1 MTKESFKRRLGS
13 GRLYIDGAMGTMLL
27 AAGLC
32 PGEKTESRNLS
43 HPETVTA
50 IHRQYIDAGA
60 DIITTNTFGLSHE
73 APENVAPLAA
83 AAMQCA
89 ENARRQAGKTGI
101 LIAFDIGPTGRL
113 LRPFGDLDME
123 DAVEMFARPVRE
135 AVRLGADVILI
146 ETMSDML
153 ETKAAVLAAKENSD
167 LPILVT
173 NAYDGTGK
181 LTTGGS
187 PLAVLAMLEGLGCD
201 AVGVNCSMGPQQ
213 LLPVVETYLQN
224 ASVPVIVSPNAGLPA
239 VRDGVTVYDLD
250 ACGFSDTMVKMAE
263 AGALL
268 LGGCC
273 GTTPDYIRKTVE
285 KTRNIPAAYPTRKT
299 ETLIS
304 SYTHAVSFD
313 GAPVLIGERINPTGK
328 KKIKEALLA
337 GEDDAILTEG
347 IRQVE
352 SGAAV
357 LDVNAGLPGL
367 DEKETLRRL
376 IPKLQSVTDV
386 PLQIDTVDPA
396 ALEASLRLYAGK
408 PLVNSVSGSEDS
420 MRTVL
425 PLVKKYGGAVIALTM
440 DESGIPASAEGRLA
454 VARRIVERAEQYG
467 IDRKNIIVDPLTLTV
482 SAEPG
487 AAQVTLEAIKLCRA
501 ELGVKTSLGVSNI
514 SFGLPA
520 RDKLNAAFFTMA
532 LGAGLNAAIMN
543 PFSAA
548 MNDAYRASL
557 VLLNADEG
565 CRGYVAYATATAE
578 PSPAPPTEK
587 TQTSLREAIE
597 RGLGGAAAAL
607 TRDALLVRAPLDL
620 IDGEIV
626 PALSAVGEQFERGKL
641 FLPQLLSAAEAASA
655 SFAVIREVL
664 PPKQGGGRRIV
675 LATVKGDIHDIGKN
689 IVGTLLENFGF
700 TVDDLGR
707 DVDPAAVA
715 AAAVGCRLV
724 GLSALMTTTVPAME
738 ETIRR
743 VRAASPG
750 TKIVVG
756 GAVLTADYAAKIGAD
771 FYAAD
776 AMETV
781 RIAEKVFG

>member
-1 MTKESFKRRLGS
+1 MTKEALKARLEK
-13 GRLYIDGAMGTMLL
+13 GRLYIDGGMGTMLL
-27 AAGLC
+27 AAGLR
-32 PGEKTESRNLS
+32 PGEKTETWNVS

-50 IHRQYIDAGA
+50 IHKAYIEAGA
-60 DIITTNTFGLSHE
+60 DVITTNTFGLSGE
-73 APENVAPLAA
+73 QPENIAPLAA

-89 ENARRQAGKTGI
+89 ENARKAAGRDT

-123 DAVEMFARPVRE
+123 EAVEMFARPVRE
-135 AVRLGADVILI
+135 AVRLGADFILI

-153 ETKAAVLAAKENSD
+153 ETKAAVLAAKENAD
-167 LPILVT
+167 LPVLVT

-201 AVGVNCSMGPQQ
+201 AVGVNCSTGPDE
-213 LLPVVETYLQN
+213 LLPIVRTYLEN
-224 ASVPVIVSPNAGLPA
+224 ASVPVIVSPNAGLPT
-239 VRDGVTVYDLD
+239 VRDGVTVYDLC
-250 ACGFSDTMVKMAE
+250 AESFSDTMVKMAE

-273 GTTPDYIRKTVE
+273 GTTPEYIRLTVE
-285 KTRNIPAAYPTRKT
+285 KTKNIPAVYPTRKT
-299 ETLIS
+299 ETLVS

-337 GEDDAILTEG
+337 GDDDALLAEG

-352 SGAAV
+352 CGAAV
-357 LDVNAGLPGL
+357 LDVNAGLPGI

-376 IPKLQSVTDV
+376 VPKLQSVTDV

-396 ALEASLRLYAGK
+396 ALEAALRVYAGK
-408 PLVNSVSGSEDS
+408 PLINSVSGREDS
-420 MRTVL
+420 MRAVL
-425 PLVKKYGGAVIALTM
+425 PLVKHYGGAVIALTM
-440 DESGIPASAEGRLA
+440 DESGIPATAEGRLA
-454 VARRIVERAEQYG
+454 VARRIVARAEEYG
-467 IDRKNIIVDPLTLTV
+467 IDRKDIIVDPLTLTV
-482 SAEPG
+482 SAEPE
-487 AAQVTLEAIKLCRA
+487 AARVTLEAIRLCRE
-501 ELGVKTSLGVSNI
+501 ELGVKTSLGVSNV

-520 RDKLNAAFFTMA
+520 RDKLNASFFTLA
-532 LGAGLNAAIMN
+532 LGAGLSAAIMN

-557 VLLNADEG
+557 VLLGLDEG

-578 PSPAPPTEK
+578 PSSAPPTEK
-587 TQTSLREAIE
+587 TVSSLREAIE

-607 TRDALLVRAPLDL
+607 TREALRTCDPLAV
-620 IDGEIV
+620 ISGEIV
-626 PALSAVGEQFERGKL
+626 PALTAVGERFEKGTF
-641 FLPQLLSAAEAASA
+641 FLPQLLSAADAASA

-664 PPKQGGGRRIV
+664 PPTGDGARRIV

-700 TVDDLGR
+700 TVQDLGR

-724 GLSALMTTTVPAME
+724 GLSALMTTTVPAMA
-738 ETIRR
+738 ETIRL
-743 VRAASPG
+743 VRKASPD

-756 GAVLTADYAAKIGAD
+756 GAVLTAEYATEIGAD

-781 RIAEKVFG
+781 RIAQQIFA

>member
-1 MTKESFKRRLGS
+1 MTKAEFRARLEM
-13 GRLYIDGAMGTMLL
+13 GRLYIDGGMGTMLL
-27 AAGLC
+27 AAGLR
-32 PGEKTESRNLS
+32 PGEKTEAWNVS
-43 HPETVTA
+43 HSETVTA
-50 IHRQYIDAGA
+50 VHKAYIDAGA
-60 DIITTNTFGLSHE
+60 DVITTNTFGLSHE

-89 ENARRQAGKTGI
+89 ENARKAAGRDT

-113 LRPFGDLDME
+113 LRPFGDLDVE

-135 AVRLGADVILI
+135 AVRLGADLIII

-167 LPILVT
+167 LPVLVT

-201 AVGVNCSMGPQQ
+201 AVGVNCSTGPDE
-213 LLPVVETYLQN
+213 LLPIVREYLEN
-224 ASVPVIVSPNAGLPA
+224 ASVPVIVSPNAGLPT
-239 VRDGVTVYDLD
+239 VKGGVTVYDLGAD
-250 ACGFSDTMVKMAE
+250 AFSDTMVKMAE

-273 GTTPDYIRKTVE
+273 GTTPEYVRLTVE
-285 KTRNIPAAYPTRKT
+285 KTKNIPAAYPTKKT
-299 ETLIS
+299 GTLVS

-337 GEDDAILTEG
+337 GDDDALLAEG

-352 SGAAV
+352 CGAAM
-357 LDVNAGLPGL
+357 LDVNAGLPGIN
-367 DEKETLRRL
+367 EKETLRRL
-376 IPKLQSVTDV
+376 VPKLQSVTDV

-396 ALEASLRLYAGK
+396 ALEAALRVYAGK
-408 PLVNSVSGSEDS
+408 PLVNSVSGREDS
-420 MRTVL
+420 MRAVL
-425 PLVKKYGGAVIALTM
+425 PLVKHYGGAVIALTM
-440 DESGIPASAEGRLA
+440 DEDGIPATAEGRLA
-454 VARRIVERAEQYG
+454 VARRIVTRAEAIG
-467 IDRKNIIVDPLTLTV
+467 IDRKDIIVDPLTLTV
-482 SAEPG
+482 SAEPE
-487 AAQVTLEAIKLCRA
+487 AARVTLEAIRLCRE

-520 RDKLNAAFFTMA
+520 RDKLNASFFTLA
-532 LGAGLNAAIMN
+532 LGAGLSAAIMN

-557 VLLNADEG
+557 VLLGLDEG

-578 PSPAPPTEK
+578 PSPAP
-587 TQTSLREAIE
+587 QTKETAPSLREAIE

-607 TRDALLVRAPLDL
+607 TRGLLETKQPLDV
-620 IDGEIV
+620 ISEEIV
-626 PALSAVGEQFERGKL
+626 PALSAVGERFEKGTF
-641 FLPQLLSAAEAASA
+641 FLPQLLSAADAASA

-664 PPKQGGGRRIV
+664 PPTGDGARRIV

-700 TVDDLGR
+700 TVQDLGR

-738 ETIRR
+738 ETIRLI
-743 VRAASPG
+743 RASSPE

-781 RIAEKVFG
+781 RIAQRVFA

>member
-1 MTKESFKRRLGS
+1 MTKAEFRARLEM
-13 GRLYIDGAMGTMLL
+13 GRLYIDGGMGTILL
-27 AAGLC
+27 AAGLR
-32 PGEKTESRNLS
+32 PGEKTEAWNVS
-43 HPETVTA
+43 HSETVTA
-50 IHRQYIDAGA
+50 VHKAYIDAGA
-60 DIITTNTFGLSHE
+60 DVITTNTFGLSHE

-89 ENARRQAGKTGI
+89 ENARKAAGRDT

-113 LRPFGDLDME
+113 LRPFGDLDVE

-135 AVRLGADVILI
+135 AVRLGADLIII

-167 LPILVT
+167 LPVLVT

-201 AVGVNCSMGPQQ
+201 AVGVNCSTGPDE
-213 LLPVVETYLQN
+213 LLPIVKEYLEN
-224 ASVPVIVSPNAGLPA
+224 ASVPVIVSPNAGLPT
-239 VRDGVTVYDLD
+239 VKGGVTVYDLGAD
-250 ACGFSDTMVKMAE
+250 AFSDTMIKMAE

-273 GTTPDYIRKTVE
+273 GTTPEYIRLTVE
-285 KTRNIPAAYPTRKT
+285 KTKNIPAAYPTKKT
-299 ETLIS
+299 GTLVS

-337 GEDDAILTEG
+337 GNDDALLAEG

-352 SGAAV
+352 CGATV
-357 LDVNAGLPGL
+357 LDVNAGLPGIN
-367 DEKETLRRL
+367 EKETLRRL
-376 IPKLQSVTDV
+376 VPKLQSVTDV

-396 ALEASLRLYAGK
+396 ALEAALRVYAGK
-408 PLVNSVSGSEDS
+408 PLINSVSGREDS
-420 MRTVL
+420 MRAVL
-425 PLVKKYGGAVIALTM
+425 PLVKHYGGAVIALTM

-467 IDRKNIIVDPLTLTV
+467 IDRKDIIVDPLTLTV
-482 SAEPG
+482 SAEPE
-487 AAQVTLEAIKLCRA
+487 AARVTLEAIRLCRE

-520 RDKLNAAFFTMA
+520 RDKLNASFFTPA
-532 LGAGLNAAIMN
+532 RGAGLSAAIMN

-557 VLLNADEG
+557 VLLGLDEG

-578 PSPAPPTEK
+578 PSAAP
-587 TQTSLREAIE
+587 QTKETAPSLREAIE

-607 TRDALLVRAPLDL
+607 TRGLLETKQPLDV
-620 IDGEIV
+620 ISEEIV
-626 PALSAVGEQFERGKL
+626 PALSAVGERFEKGTF
-641 FLPQLLSAAEAASA
+641 FLPQLLSAADAASA

-664 PPKQGGGRRIV
+664 PPTGDGARRIV

-700 TVDDLGR
+700 TVQDLGR

-738 ETIRR
+738 ETIRLI
-743 VRAASPG
+743 RASSPE

-781 RIAEKVFG
+781 RIAQRVFA